1 MLSCLST
8 GQGVYQLENLI
19 IYYIVL
25 LLLYNFMSSINCGV
39 CGVVD
44 SIAVYFCKSKVSLT
58 SKSIIVV
65 LLVRNTGEFSSF
77 IG

>member
-1 MLSCLST
+1 
-8 GQGVYQLENLI
+8 
-19 IYYIVL
+19 
-25 LLLYNFMSSINCGV
+25 MSSINCGV